1 MEDGLDPKGNKESRT
16 FKWLPQVDQIL
27 VVGMKYGPEGKR
39 EAVKKVR
46 QLVPGL
52 SPAQVWQR
60 MRHLRRKAHSEPTDR
75 LTFESKNRE
84 NGKQRPWTKDE
95 EQELFAR
102 AGYDPVSEIAQK
114 LHRSE
119 ESVRSRLK
127 GRGMSAKVTDGW
139 CLRRLQQTL
148 HVSYRRLLQWIGNG
162 SLGVRDPRVSAVSL
176 AEFCEKH
183 KTALQPGV
191 EDRMSPELRQ
201 EKEAYSWERVA
212 KLLGV
217 TTAEV
222 GHWIASGD
230 LKVLDPFVSD
240 RAFES
245 FCRQHRSELN
255 LQLMDPDVAK
265 WLIEEYGQEM
275 VTKPQASPITSSQK
289 QALVVR
295 VCPKCKR
302 DIRGNVYFG
311 HVRTCRAPM
320 AQVREDPLR
329 ADQQAS

>member
-1 MEDGLDPKGNKESRT
+1 MEDGLDPKGNKEART

-27 VVGMKYGPEGKR
+27 VVGLKYGPKGKH
-39 EAVKKVR
+39 EAAKKVR
-46 QLVPGL
+46 QLVPEL
-52 SPAQVWQR
+52 SPAQIWQR
-60 MRHLRRKAHSEPTDR
+60 MRHLRQETHNERTGQANR
-75 LTFESKNRE
+75 ESKNRE
-84 NGKQRPWTKDE
+84 NGERRAWTKE
-95 EQELFAR
+95 EERELFAR

-114 LHRSE
+114 LRRSE
-119 ESVRSRLK
+119 ESIRSRLK

-148 HVSYRRLLQWIGNG
+148 HVSYRRLLHWIGNG

-176 AEFCEKH
+176 AQFCEKH
-183 KTALQPGV
+183 KTAPQPGV
-191 EDRMSPELRQ
+191 QDRTAPELRQ

-212 KLLGV
+212 KFLGV

-222 GHWIASGD
+222 GDWIASGD

-240 RAFES
+240 RAFEA

-255 LQLMDPDVAK
+255 LRLMDPDVAK

-275 VTKPQASPITSSQK
+275 VAQQQASPITPSQK

-302 DIRGNVYFG
+302 DIRGNAYFG
-311 HVRTCRAPM
+311 HVRSCRAPM
-320 AQVREDPLR
+320 AQVREGPLR